1 MTEATTDFY
10 LATFAL
16 FDRKVAKNRWAWTQ
30 SLRQTAISRFAELGF
45 PTTRGEAWKPI
56 HATHRTLRCP
66 PPPDP

>member
-16 FDRKVAKNRWAWTQ
+16 FDRKVAKNSWAWTQ
-30 SLRQTAISRFAELGF
+30 PLRQAAISRFAELGF
-45 PTTRGEAWKPI
+45 PTTRGEAWKPT